1 MEKTKNDMNATL
13 DRQYK
18 EMTET
23 SVEKLILRLSIPTII
38 SMLVTNIYNM
48 ADTFFVGKLGTSA
61 SAAIGIV
68 YSLMTVNQAIGFMC
82 GHGSGSNIS
91 RKLGN
96 KQGEEAIKFAST
108 GFFMSLFLGMIIMII
123 GIIFMEPLLRIM
135 GSTDTIM
142 PYAKDYA
149 ICILLSAPFMT
160 GSCVLNNVLRYE
172 GKASLAMI
180 GLTLGGVLNIIGD
193 PIFIFTFNMGAFGAG
208 VSTAVS
214 QVISFFVLLAMF
226 GENRTISRLRFSA
239 VSWDIKDIVNIILTG
254 IPSLIRQGM
263 MSVSTMVLNYMS
275 MPYGDAAIAAMSIV
289 NRVSNFIFAI
299 ALGISQG
306 FQPVS
311 AFNYGAKKFKRVK
324 RAFVFCCG
332 LSIIIIGILSIF
344 SLLFSGHII
353 GQFRDDT
360 EVINVGTFALRAQC
374 VVLFITPVTFAASM
388 MFQGAG
394 ENLASS
400 IASFLRSGITFVPM
414 VLILPKFL
422 GIYGIQLAQPVADV
436 ISFIIVVPLIINFFR
451 KINA

>member
-1 MEKTKNDMNATL
+1 MDNMSVL

-23 SVEKLILRLSIPTII
+23 SVEKLILRLSVPTII

-61 SAAIGIV
+61 SAAIGIGC
-68 YSLMTVNQAIGFMC
+68 SRMTINQALGFMC
-82 GHGSGSNIS
+82 GHGCGSNIS

-96 KQGEEAIKFAST
+96 KQGDAAIKFAST
-108 GFFMSLFLGMIIMII
+108 GFFMSLFLGVLIMII

-142 PYAKDYA
+142 PYAKSYG

-172 GKASLAMI
+172 GKASLAMV

-193 PIFIFTFNMGAFGAG
+193 PIFIFVLNMGTLGAG
-208 VSTAVS
+208 ISTAVS
-214 QVISFFVLLAMF
+214 QVISFFVLLSMF
-226 GENRTISRLRFSA
+226 GGDRTVSRLRFSA
-239 VSWDIKDIVNIILTG
+239 ISWDIKDILNILYTG
-254 IPSLIRQGM
+254 LPSLIRQGM

-289 NRVSNFIFAI
+289 SRVCNFIFAI

-311 AFNYGAKKFKRVK
+311 AFNFGAKKFKRVK
-324 RAFVFCCG
+324 RAFIFCCG
-332 LSIIIIGILSIF
+332 LSMIILGILSVL
-344 SLLFSGHII
+344 SLIFSGHII
-353 GQFRDDT
+353 GLFRDDAD
-360 EVINVGTFALRAQC
+360 VIGVGTFALRAQC
-374 VVLFITPVTFAASM
+374 IVLFISPITLAASM

-400 IASFLRSGITFVPM
+400 IASFLRSGITFIPM
-414 VLILPKFL
+414 VAILPRFF

-436 ISFIIVVPLIINFFR
+436 ISFVVVMPLIVRFFK

>member
-1 MEKTKNDMNATL
+1 MDNMSVL

-23 SVEKLILRLSIPTII
+23 SVEKLILRLSVPTII

-68 YSLMTVNQAIGFMC
+68 FSLMTINQALGFMC
-82 GHGSGSNIS
+82 GHGCGSNIS

-96 KQGEEAIKFAST
+96 KQGDAAIKFAST
-108 GFFMSLFLGMIIMII
+108 GFFMSLFLGVLIMII

-142 PYAKDYA
+142 PYAKSYG

-172 GKASLAMI
+172 GKASLAMV

-193 PIFIFTFNMGAFGAG
+193 PIFIFVLNMGTLGAG
-208 VSTAVS
+208 ISTAVS
-214 QVISFFVLLAMF
+214 QVISFFVLLSMF
-226 GENRTISRLRFSA
+226 GGDRTVSRLRFSA
-239 VSWDIKDIVNIILTG
+239 ISWDIKDILNILYTG
-254 IPSLIRQGM
+254 LPSLIRQGM

-289 NRVSNFIFAI
+289 SRVCNFIFAI

-324 RAFVFCCG
+324 RAFIFCCG
-332 LSIIIIGILSIF
+332 LSMIILGILSVL
-344 SLLFSGHII
+344 SLIFSGHII
-353 GQFRDDT
+353 GLFRDDAD
-360 EVINVGTFALRAQC
+360 VIGVGTFALRAQC
-374 VVLFITPVTFAASM
+374 IVLFVSPITLAASM

-400 IASFLRSGITFVPM
+400 IASFLRSGITFIPM
-414 VLILPKFL
+414 VAILPRFF

-436 ISFIIVVPLIINFFR
+436 ISFVVVMPLIVRFFK

>member
-1 MEKTKNDMNATL
+1 MDNISVL

-23 SVEKLILRLSIPTII
+23 SVEKLILRLSVPTII

-68 YSLMTVNQAIGFMC
+68 FSLMTINQALGFMC
-82 GHGSGSNIS
+82 GHGCGSNIS

-96 KQGEEAIKFAST
+96 KQGDEAIKFAST
-108 GFFMSLFLGMIIMII
+108 GFFMSLFLGVLIMII

-142 PYAKDYA
+142 PYAKSYG

-172 GKASLAMI
+172 GKASLAMV

-193 PIFIFTFNMGAFGAG
+193 PIFIFVLNMGTLGAG
-208 VSTAVS
+208 ISTAVS

-226 GENRTISRLRFSA
+226 GGDRTVSRLRFSA
-239 VSWDIKDIVNIILTG
+239 ISWDIKDILNILYTG
-254 IPSLIRQGM
+254 LPSLIRQGM

-289 NRVSNFIFAI
+289 SRVCNFIFAI

-311 AFNYGAKKFKRVK
+311 AFNFGAKKFKRVK
-324 RAFVFCCG
+324 RAFIFCCG
-332 LSIIIIGILSIF
+332 LSMIILGILSVL
-344 SLLFSGHII
+344 SLIFSGHII
-353 GQFRDDT
+353 GLFRDDAD
-360 EVINVGTFALRAQC
+360 VIGVGTFALRAQC
-374 VVLFITPVTFAASM
+374 IVLFISPITLAASM

-400 IASFLRSGITFVPM
+400 IASFLRSGITFIPM
-414 VLILPKFL
+414 VAILPRFF
-422 GIYGIQLAQPVADV
+422 GIYGIQLAQPLADV
-436 ISFIIVVPLIINFFR
+436 ISFVVVMPLIVRFFK

>member
-1 MEKTKNDMNATL
+1 MDNMSVL

-23 SVEKLILRLSIPTII
+23 SVEKLILRLSVPTII

-68 YSLMTVNQAIGFMC
+68 FSLMTINQALGFMC
-82 GHGSGSNIS
+82 GHGCGSNIS

-96 KQGEEAIKFAST
+96 KQGDEAIKFAST
-108 GFFMSLFLGMIIMII
+108 GFFMSLFLGVLIMII

-142 PYAKDYA
+142 PYAKSYG

-172 GKASLAMI
+172 GKAALAMV

-193 PIFIFTFNMGAFGAG
+193 PIFIFVLNMGTLGAG
-208 VSTAVS
+208 ISTAVS

-226 GENRTISRLRFSA
+226 GGDRTVSRLRFSA
-239 VSWDIKDIVNIILTG
+239 ISWDIKDILNILYTG
-254 IPSLIRQGM
+254 LPSLIRQGM

-289 NRVSNFIFAI
+289 SRVCNFIFAI

-311 AFNYGAKKFKRVK
+311 AFNFGAKKFKRVK
-324 RAFVFCCG
+324 RAFIFCCG
-332 LSIIIIGILSIF
+332 LSMIILGILSVL
-344 SLLFSGHII
+344 SLIFSGHII
-353 GQFRDDT
+353 GLFRDDAD
-360 EVINVGTFALRAQC
+360 VIGVGTFALRAQC
-374 VVLFITPVTFAASM
+374 IVLFVSPITLAASM

-400 IASFLRSGITFVPM
+400 IASFLRSGITFIPM
-414 VLILPKFL
+414 VAILPRFF
-422 GIYGIQLAQPVADV
+422 GIYGIQLAQPLADV
-436 ISFIIVVPLIINFFR
+436 ISFVVVMPLIVRFFK

>member
-1 MEKTKNDMNATL
+1 MDNMSVL

-23 SVEKLILRLSIPTII
+23 SVEKLILRLSVPTII

-68 YSLMTVNQAIGFMC
+68 FSLMTINQALGFMC
-82 GHGSGSNIS
+82 GHGCGSNIS

-96 KQGEEAIKFAST
+96 KQGDEAIKFAST
-108 GFFMSLFLGMIIMII
+108 GFFMSLFLGVLIMII

-142 PYAKDYA
+142 PYAKSYG

-172 GKASLAMI
+172 GKAALAMV

-193 PIFIFTFNMGAFGAG
+193 PIFIFVLNMGTLGAG
-208 VSTAVS
+208 ISTAVS
-214 QVISFFVLLAMF
+214 QVISFFVLLSMF
-226 GENRTISRLRFSA
+226 GGDRTVSRLRFSA
-239 VSWDIKDIVNIILTG
+239 ISWDIKDILNILYTG
-254 IPSLIRQGM
+254 LPSLIRQGM

-289 NRVSNFIFAI
+289 SRVCNFIFAI

-311 AFNYGAKKFKRVK
+311 AFNFGAKKFKRVK
-324 RAFVFCCG
+324 RAFIFCCG
-332 LSIIIIGILSIF
+332 LSMIILGILSVL
-344 SLLFSGHII
+344 SLIFSGHII
-353 GQFRDDT
+353 GLFRDDAD
-360 EVINVGTFALRAQC
+360 VIGVGTFALRAQC
-374 VVLFITPVTFAASM
+374 IVLFISPITLAASM

-394 ENLASS
+394 ENFASS
-400 IASFLRSGITFVPM
+400 IASFLRSGITFIPM
-414 VLILPKFL
+414 VAILPRFF

-436 ISFIIVVPLIINFFR
+436 ISFVVVMPLIVRFFK

>member
-1 MEKTKNDMNATL
+1 MDNMSVL

-23 SVEKLILRLSIPTII
+23 SVEKLILRLSVPTII

-68 YSLMTVNQAIGFMC
+68 FSLMTINQALGFMC
-82 GHGSGSNIS
+82 GHGCGSNIS

-96 KQGEEAIKFAST
+96 KQGDAAIKFAST
-108 GFFMSLFLGMIIMII
+108 GFFMSLFLGVLIMII

-142 PYAKDYA
+142 PYAKSYG

-172 GKASLAMI
+172 GKASLAMV

-193 PIFIFTFNMGAFGAG
+193 PIFIFVLNMGTLGAG
-208 VSTAVS
+208 ISTAVS
-214 QVISFFVLLAMF
+214 QVISFFVLLSMF
-226 GENRTISRLRFSA
+226 GGDRTVSRLRFSA
-239 VSWDIKDIVNIILTG
+239 ISWDIKDILNILYTG
-254 IPSLIRQGM
+254 LPSLIRQGM

-289 NRVSNFIFAI
+289 SRVCNFIFAI

-311 AFNYGAKKFKRVK
+311 AFNFGAKKFKRVK
-324 RAFVFCCG
+324 RAFTFCCG
-332 LSIIIIGILSIF
+332 LSMIILGVLSVL
-344 SLLFSGHII
+344 SLIFSGHII
-353 GQFRDDT
+353 GLFRDDAD
-360 EVINVGTFALRAQC
+360 VIGVGTFALRAQC
-374 VVLFITPVTFAASM
+374 IVLFVSPITLAASM

-400 IASFLRSGITFVPM
+400 IASFLRSGITFIPM
-414 VLILPKFL
+414 VAILPRFF
-422 GIYGIQLAQPVADV
+422 GIYGIQLAQPLADV
-436 ISFIIVVPLIINFFR
+436 VSFVVVMPLIVRFFK

>member
-1 MEKTKNDMNATL
+1 MDNMSVL

-18 EMTET
+18 EMTDT
-23 SVEKLILRLSIPTII
+23 SVEKLILRLSVPTII

-68 YSLMTVNQAIGFMC
+68 FSLMTINQALGFMC
-82 GHGSGSNIS
+82 GHGCGSNIS

-96 KQGEEAIKFAST
+96 KQGDAAIKFAST
-108 GFFMSLFLGMIIMII
+108 GFFMSLFLGVLIMII

-142 PYAKDYA
+142 PYAKSYG

-172 GKASLAMI
+172 GKASLAMV

-193 PIFIFTFNMGAFGAG
+193 PIFIFVLNMGTLGAG
-208 VSTAVS
+208 ISTAVS
-214 QVISFFVLLAMF
+214 QVISFFVLLLMF
-226 GENRTISRLRFSA
+226 GGDRTVSRLRFSA
-239 VSWDIKDIVNIILTG
+239 ISWDIKDILNILYTG
-254 IPSLIRQGM
+254 LPSLIRQGM

-289 NRVSNFIFAI
+289 SRVCNFIFAI

-311 AFNYGAKKFKRVK
+311 AFNFGAKKFKRVK
-324 RAFVFCCG
+324 RAFIFCCG
-332 LSIIIIGILSIF
+332 LSMIILGILSVL
-344 SLLFSGHII
+344 SLIFSGHII
-353 GQFRDDT
+353 GLFRDDAD
-360 EVINVGTFALRAQC
+360 VIGVGTFALRAQC
-374 VVLFITPVTFAASM
+374 IVLFVSPITLAASM

-400 IASFLRSGITFVPM
+400 IASFLRSGITFIPM
-414 VLILPKFL
+414 VAILPRFF

-436 ISFIIVVPLIINFFR
+436 ISFVVVMPLIVRFFK

>member
-1 MEKTKNDMNATL
+1 MDNMSVL

-23 SVEKLILRLSIPTII
+23 SVEKLILRLSVPTII

-68 YSLMTVNQAIGFMC
+68 FSLMTINQALGFMC
-82 GHGSGSNIS
+82 GHGCGSNIS

-96 KQGEEAIKFAST
+96 KQGDAAIKFAST
-108 GFFMSLFLGMIIMII
+108 GFFMSLFLGVLIMII

-142 PYAKDYA
+142 PYAKSYG

-172 GKASLAMI
+172 GKASLAMV

-193 PIFIFTFNMGAFGAG
+193 PIFIFVFNMGTLGAG
-208 VSTAVS
+208 ISTAVS
-214 QVISFFVLLAMF
+214 QVISFFVLLSMF
-226 GENRTISRLRFSA
+226 GGDRTVSRLRFSA
-239 VSWDIKDIVNIILTG
+239 ISWDIKDILNILYTG
-254 IPSLIRQGM
+254 LPSLIRQGM

-289 NRVSNFIFAI
+289 SRVCNFIFAI

-311 AFNYGAKKFKRVK
+311 AFNFGAKKFKRVK
-324 RAFVFCCG
+324 RAFIFCCG
-332 LSIIIIGILSIF
+332 LSMIILGILSVL
-344 SLLFSGHII
+344 SLIFSGHII
-353 GQFRDDT
+353 GLFRDDAD
-360 EVINVGTFALRAQC
+360 VIGVGTFALRAQC
-374 VVLFITPVTFAASM
+374 IVLFVSPITLAASM

-394 ENLASS
+394 ENLPSS
-400 IASFLRSGITFVPM
+400 IASFLRSGITFIPM
-414 VLILPKFL
+414 VAILPRFF

-436 ISFIIVVPLIINFFR
+436 ISFVVVMPLIVRFFK

>member
-1 MEKTKNDMNATL
+1 MDNMSVL

-23 SVEKLILRLSIPTII
+23 SVEKLILRLSVPTII

-68 YSLMTVNQAIGFMC
+68 FSLMTINQALGFMC
-82 GHGSGSNIS
+82 GHGCGSNIS

-96 KQGEEAIKFAST
+96 KQGDAAIKFAST
-108 GFFMSLFLGMIIMII
+108 GFFMSLFLGVLIMII

-142 PYAKDYA
+142 PYAKSYG

-172 GKASLAMI
+172 GKASLAMV

-193 PIFIFTFNMGAFGAG
+193 PIFIFVFNMGTLGAG
-208 VSTAVS
+208 ISTAVS
-214 QVISFFVLLAMF
+214 QVISFFVLLSMF
-226 GENRTISRLRFSA
+226 GGDRTVSRLRFSA
-239 VSWDIKDIVNIILTG
+239 ISWDIKDILNILYTG
-254 IPSLIRQGM
+254 LPSLIRQGM

-289 NRVSNFIFAI
+289 SRVCNFIFAI

-311 AFNYGAKKFKRVK
+311 AFNFGAKKFKRVK
-324 RAFVFCCG
+324 RAFIFCCG
-332 LSIIIIGILSIF
+332 LSMIILGDLSVL
-344 SLLFSGHII
+344 SLIFSGHII
-353 GQFRDDT
+353 GLFRDDAD
-360 EVINVGTFALRAQC
+360 VIGVGTFALRAQC
-374 VVLFITPVTFAASM
+374 IVLFVSPITLAASM

-400 IASFLRSGITFVPM
+400 IASFLRSGITFIPM
-414 VLILPKFL
+414 VAILPRFF

-436 ISFIIVVPLIINFFR
+436 ISFVVVMPLIVRFFK

>member
-1 MEKTKNDMNATL
+1 MDNMSVL

-23 SVEKLILRLSIPTII
+23 SVEKLILRLSVPTII

-68 YSLMTVNQAIGFMC
+68 FSLMTINQALGFMC
-82 GHGSGSNIS
+82 GHGCGSNIS

-96 KQGEEAIKFAST
+96 KQGDAAIKFAST
-108 GFFMSLFLGMIIMII
+108 GFFMSLFLGVLIMII

-142 PYAKDYA
+142 PYAKSYG

-172 GKASLAMI
+172 GKASLAMV

-193 PIFIFTFNMGAFGAG
+193 PIFIFVLNMGTLGAG
-208 VSTAVS
+208 ISTAVS
-214 QVISFFVLLAMF
+214 QVISFFVLLSMF
-226 GENRTISRLRFSA
+226 GGDRTVSRLRFSA
-239 VSWDIKDIVNIILTG
+239 ISWDIKDILNILYTG
-254 IPSLIRQGM
+254 LPSLIRQGM

-289 NRVSNFIFAI
+289 SRVCNFIFAI

-311 AFNYGAKKFKRVK
+311 AFNFGAKKFKRVK
-324 RAFVFCCG
+324 RAFIFCCG
-332 LSIIIIGILSIF
+332 LSMIILGILSVL
-344 SLLFSGHII
+344 SLIFSGHII
-353 GQFRDDT
+353 GLLRDDAD
-360 EVINVGTFALRAQC
+360 VIGVGTFALRAQC
-374 VVLFITPVTFAASM
+374 IVLFVSPITLAASM

-400 IASFLRSGITFVPM
+400 IASFLRSGITFIPM
-414 VLILPKFL
+414 VAILPRFF

-436 ISFIIVVPLIINFFR
+436 ISFVVVMPLIVRFFK

>member
-1 MEKTKNDMNATL
+1 MDNMSVL

-23 SVEKLILRLSIPTII
+23 SVEKLILRLSVPTII

-68 YSLMTVNQAIGFMC
+68 FSLMTINQALGFMC
-82 GHGSGSNIS
+82 GHGCGSNIS

-96 KQGEEAIKFAST
+96 KQGDAAIKFAST
-108 GFFMSLFLGMIIMII
+108 GFFMSLFLGVLIMII

-142 PYAKDYA
+142 PYSKSYG

-160 GSCVLNNVLRYE
+160 ASCVLNNVLRYE
-172 GKASLAMI
+172 GKAVLAMV

-193 PIFIFTFNMGAFGAG
+193 PIFIFGLNMGTLGAG
-208 VSTAVS
+208 ISTAVS
-214 QVISFFVLLAMF
+214 QVISFFVLLFMF
-226 GENRTISRLRFSA
+226 GGDRTVSRLRFSA
-239 VSWDIKDIVNIILTG
+239 VSWDIKDILNILYTG
-254 IPSLIRQGM
+254 LPSLIRQGM

-289 NRVSNFIFAI
+289 SRVCNFIFAI

-332 LSIIIIGILSIF
+332 LSMIILGVLSVI
-344 SLLFSGHII
+344 SLIFSGHII
-353 GQFRDDT
+353 GLFRDDI
-360 EVINVGTFALRAQC
+360 EVIKIGTLALRAEC
-374 VVLFITPVTFAASM
+374 IVLFISPITLAASM

-394 ENLASS
+394 ENLTSS
-400 IASFLRSGITFVPM
+400 IASFLRCGIIFVPII
-414 VLILPKFL
+414 LILPRFF
-422 GIYGIQLAQPVADV
+422 GIYGIQLAQPVSDI
-436 ISFIIVVPLIINFFR
+436 ISFIIVLPLILGFFK

>member
-1 MEKTKNDMNATL
+1 MDNMSVL

-23 SVEKLILRLSIPTII
+23 SVEKLILRLSVPTII

-68 YSLMTVNQAIGFMC
+68 FSLMTINQALGFMC
-82 GHGSGSNIS
+82 GHGCGSNIS

-96 KQGEEAIKFAST
+96 KQGDAAIKFAST
-108 GFFMSLFLGMIIMII
+108 GFFMSLFLGVLIMII

-142 PYAKDYA
+142 PYAKSYG

-172 GKASLAMI
+172 GKASLAMV

-193 PIFIFTFNMGAFGAG
+193 PIFIFVFNMGTLGAG
-208 VSTAVS
+208 ISTAVS

-226 GENRTISRLRFSA
+226 GGDRTVSRLRFSA
-239 VSWDIKDIVNIILTG
+239 ISWDIKDILNILYTG
-254 IPSLIRQGM
+254 LPSLIRQGM

-289 NRVSNFIFAI
+289 SRVCNFIFAI

-311 AFNYGAKKFKRVK
+311 AFNFGAKKFKRVK
-324 RAFVFCCG
+324 RAFIFCCG
-332 LSIIIIGILSIF
+332 LSMIILGILSVL
-344 SLLFSGHII
+344 SLIFSGHII
-353 GQFRDDT
+353 GLFRDDAD
-360 EVINVGTFALRAQC
+360 VIGVGTFALRAQC
-374 VVLFITPVTFAASM
+374 IVLFVSPITLAASM

-400 IASFLRSGITFVPM
+400 IASFLRSGITFIPM
-414 VLILPKFL
+414 VAILPRFF

-436 ISFIIVVPLIINFFR
+436 ISFVVVMPLIVRFFK

>member
-1 MEKTKNDMNATL
+1 MDNMSVL

-23 SVEKLILRLSIPTII
+23 SVEKLILRLSVPTII

-68 YSLMTVNQAIGFMC
+68 FSLMTINQALGFMC
-82 GHGSGSNIS
+82 GHGCGSNIS

-96 KQGEEAIKFAST
+96 KQGDAAIKFAST
-108 GFFMSLFLGMIIMII
+108 GFFMSLFLGVLIMII

-142 PYAKDYA
+142 PYAKSYG

-172 GKASLAMI
+172 GKAALAMV

-193 PIFIFTFNMGAFGAG
+193 PIFIFVLNMGTLGAG
-208 VSTAVS
+208 ISTAVS
-214 QVISFFVLLAMF
+214 QVISFFVLLSMF
-226 GENRTISRLRFSA
+226 GGDRTVSRLRFSA
-239 VSWDIKDIVNIILTG
+239 ISWDIKDILNILYTG
-254 IPSLIRQGM
+254 LPSLIRQGM

-289 NRVSNFIFAI
+289 SRVCNFIFAI

-311 AFNYGAKKFKRVK
+311 AFNFGAKKFKRVK
-324 RAFVFCCG
+324 RAFIFCCG
-332 LSIIIIGILSIF
+332 LSMIILGVLSVL
-344 SLLFSGHII
+344 SLIFSGHII
-353 GQFRDDT
+353 GLFRNDAD
-360 EVINVGTFALRAQC
+360 VIRIGTFALRAQC
-374 VVLFITPVTFAASM
+374 IVLFVSPITLAASM

-400 IASFLRSGITFVPM
+400 IASFLRSGITFIPM
-414 VLILPKFL
+414 VAILPRFF

-436 ISFIIVVPLIINFFR
+436 ISFVVVMPLIVRFFK

>member
-1 MEKTKNDMNATL
+1 MDNMSVL

-23 SVEKLILRLSIPTII
+23 SVEKLILRLSVPTII

-68 YSLMTVNQAIGFMC
+68 FSLMTINQALGFMC
-82 GHGSGSNIS
+82 GHGCGSNIS

-96 KQGEEAIKFAST
+96 KQGDAAIKFAST
-108 GFFMSLFLGMIIMII
+108 GFFMSLFLGVLIMII

-142 PYAKDYA
+142 PYAKSYG

-172 GKASLAMI
+172 GKASLAMV

-193 PIFIFTFNMGAFGAG
+193 PIFIFVLNIGTLGAG
-208 VSTAVS
+208 ISTAVS
-214 QVISFFVLLAMF
+214 QVISFFVLLSMF
-226 GENRTISRLRFSA
+226 GGDRTVSRLRFSA
-239 VSWDIKDIVNIILTG
+239 ISWDIKDILNILYTG
-254 IPSLIRQGM
+254 LPSLIRQGM

-289 NRVSNFIFAI
+289 SRVCNFIFAI

-311 AFNYGAKKFKRVK
+311 AFNFGAKKFKRVK
-324 RAFVFCCG
+324 RAFIFCCG
-332 LSIIIIGILSIF
+332 LSMIILGILSVL
-344 SLLFSGHII
+344 SLIFSGHII
-353 GQFRDDT
+353 GLFRDDAD
-360 EVINVGTFALRAQC
+360 VIGVGTFALRAQC
-374 VVLFITPVTFAASM
+374 IVLFVSPITLAASM

-400 IASFLRSGITFVPM
+400 IASFLRSGITFIPM
-414 VLILPKFL
+414 VAILPRFF

-436 ISFIIVVPLIINFFR
+436 ISFVVVMPLIVRFFK

>member
-1 MEKTKNDMNATL
+1 MDNMSVL

-23 SVEKLILRLSIPTII
+23 SVEKLILRLSVPTII

-68 YSLMTVNQAIGFMC
+68 FSLMTINQALGLMC
-82 GHGSGSNIS
+82 GHGCGSNIS

-96 KQGEEAIKFAST
+96 KQGDEAIKFAST
-108 GFFMSLFLGMIIMII
+108 GFFMSLFLGVLIMII

-142 PYAKDYA
+142 PYAKSYG

-172 GKASLAMI
+172 GKAALAMV

-193 PIFIFTFNMGAFGAG
+193 PIFIFVLNMGTLGAG
-208 VSTAVS
+208 ISTAVS
-214 QVISFFVLLAMF
+214 QVISFFVLLDMF
-226 GENRTISRLRFSA
+226 RGDRTVSRLRFSA
-239 VSWDIKDIVNIILTG
+239 ISWDIKDILNILYTG
-254 IPSLIRQGM
+254 LPSLIRQGM

-289 NRVSNFIFAI
+289 SRVCNFIFAI

-311 AFNYGAKKFKRVK
+311 AFNFGAKKFKRVK

-332 LSIIIIGILSIF
+332 LSMIILGVLSVL
-344 SLLFSGHII
+344 SLIFSGHII
-353 GQFRDDT
+353 GLFRDDAD
-360 EVINVGTFALRAQC
+360 VISVGTFALRAQC
-374 VVLFITPVTFAASM
+374 IVLFISPITLAASM

-400 IASFLRSGITFVPM
+400 IASFLRSGITFIPM
-414 VLILPKFL
+414 VAILPRFF

-436 ISFIIVVPLIINFFR
+436 ISFVVVMPLIVRFFK

>member
-1 MEKTKNDMNATL
+1 MDNMSVL

-23 SVEKLILRLSIPTII
+23 SVEKLILRLSVPTII

-68 YSLMTVNQAIGFMC
+68 FSLMTINQALGFMC
-82 GHGSGSNIS
+82 GHGCGSNIS

-96 KQGEEAIKFAST
+96 KQGDAAIKFAST
-108 GFFMSLFLGMIIMII
+108 GFFMSLFLGVLIMII

-142 PYAKDYA
+142 PYAKSYG

-172 GKASLAMI
+172 GKASLAMV

-193 PIFIFTFNMGAFGAG
+193 PIFIFVLNMGTLGAG
-208 VSTAVS
+208 ISTAVS
-214 QVISFFVLLAMF
+214 QVISFFVLLSMF
-226 GENRTISRLRFSA
+226 GGDRTVSRLRFSA
-239 VSWDIKDIVNIILTG
+239 ISWDIKDILNILYTG
-254 IPSLIRQGM
+254 LPSLIRQGM
-263 MSVSTMVLNYMS
+263 MSVSSMVLNYMS

-289 NRVSNFIFAI
+289 SRVCNFIFAI

-311 AFNYGAKKFKRVK
+311 AFNFGAKKFKRVK
-324 RAFVFCCG
+324 RAFIFCCG
-332 LSIIIIGILSIF
+332 LSMIILGILSVL
-344 SLLFSGHII
+344 SLIFSGHII
-353 GQFRDDT
+353 GLFRDDAD
-360 EVINVGTFALRAQC
+360 VIGVGTFALRAQC
-374 VVLFITPVTFAASM
+374 IVLFISPITLAASM

-400 IASFLRSGITFVPM
+400 IASFLRSGITFIPM
-414 VLILPKFL
+414 VAILPRFF

-436 ISFIIVVPLIINFFR
+436 ISFVVVMPLIVRFFK

>member
-1 MEKTKNDMNATL
+1 MDNMSVL

-23 SVEKLILRLSIPTII
+23 SVEKLILRLSVPTII

-68 YSLMTVNQAIGFMC
+68 FSLMTINQALGFMC
-82 GHGSGSNIS
+82 GHGCGSNIS

-96 KQGEEAIKFAST
+96 KQGDAAIKFAST
-108 GFFMSLFLGMIIMII
+108 GFFMSLFLGVLIMII

-142 PYAKDYA
+142 PYAKSYG

-172 GKASLAMI
+172 GKASLAMV

-193 PIFIFTFNMGAFGAG
+193 PIFIFVFNMGTLGAG
-208 VSTAVS
+208 ISTAVS
-214 QVISFFVLLAMF
+214 QVISFFVLLSMF
-226 GENRTISRLRFSA
+226 GGDRTVSRLRFSA
-239 VSWDIKDIVNIILTG
+239 ISWDIKDILNILYTG
-254 IPSLIRQGM
+254 LPSLIRQGM

-289 NRVSNFIFAI
+289 SRVCNFIFAI

-311 AFNYGAKKFKRVK
+311 AFNFGAKKFKRVK
-324 RAFVFCCG
+324 RAFIFCCG
-332 LSIIIIGILSIF
+332 LSMIILGILSVL
-344 SLLFSGHII
+344 SLIFSGHII
-353 GQFRDDT
+353 GLFRDDAD
-360 EVINVGTFALRAQC
+360 VIGVGTFALRAQC
-374 VVLFITPVTFAASM
+374 IVLFVSPITLAASM

-400 IASFLRSGITFVPM
+400 IASFLRSGITFIPM
-414 VLILPKFL
+414 VAILPRFF

-436 ISFIIVVPLIINFFR
+436 ISFVVVMPLIVRFFK

>member
-1 MEKTKNDMNATL
+1 MDNMSVL

-23 SVEKLILRLSIPTII
+23 SVEKLILRLSVPTII

-68 YSLMTVNQAIGFMC
+68 FSLMTINQALGFMC
-82 GHGSGSNIS
+82 GHGCGSNIS

-96 KQGEEAIKFAST
+96 KQGDAAIKFAST
-108 GFFMSLFLGMIIMII
+108 GFFMSLFLGVLIMII

-142 PYAKDYA
+142 PYAKSYG

-172 GKASLAMI
+172 GKAALAMV

-193 PIFIFTFNMGAFGAG
+193 PIFIFVLNMGTLGAG
-208 VSTAVS
+208 ISTAVS
-214 QVISFFVLLAMF
+214 QVISFFVLLSMF
-226 GENRTISRLRFSA
+226 GGDRTVSRLRFSA
-239 VSWDIKDIVNIILTG
+239 ISWDIKDILNILYTG
-254 IPSLIRQGM
+254 LPSLIRQGM

-289 NRVSNFIFAI
+289 SRVCNFIFAI

-311 AFNYGAKKFKRVK
+311 AFNFGAKKFKRVK
-324 RAFVFCCG
+324 RAFTFCCG
-332 LSIIIIGILSIF
+332 LSMIILGVLSVL
-344 SLLFSGHII
+344 SLIFSGHII
-353 GQFRDDT
+353 GLFRDDAD
-360 EVINVGTFALRAQC
+360 VIGVGTFALRAQC
-374 VVLFITPVTFAASM
+374 IVLFVSPITLAASM

-400 IASFLRSGITFVPM
+400 IASFLRSGITFIPM
-414 VLILPKFL
+414 VAILPRFF

-436 ISFIIVVPLIINFFR
+436 ISFVVVMPLIVRFFK

>member
-1 MEKTKNDMNATL
+1 MDNMSVL

-23 SVEKLILRLSIPTII
+23 SVEKLILRLSVPTII

-68 YSLMTVNQAIGFMC
+68 FSLMTINQALGFMC
-82 GHGSGSNIS
+82 GHGCGSNIS

-96 KQGEEAIKFAST
+96 KQGDAAIKFAST
-108 GFFMSLFLGMIIMII
+108 GFFMSLFLGVLIMII

-142 PYAKDYA
+142 PYAKSYG

-172 GKASLAMI
+172 GKAALAMV

-193 PIFIFTFNMGAFGAG
+193 PIFIFVLNMGTLGAG
-208 VSTAVS
+208 ISTAVS
-214 QVISFFVLLAMF
+214 QVISFFVLLSMF
-226 GENRTISRLRFSA
+226 GGDRTVSRLRFSA
-239 VSWDIKDIVNIILTG
+239 ISWDIKDILNILYTG
-254 IPSLIRQGM
+254 LPSLIRQGM

-289 NRVSNFIFAI
+289 SRVCNFIFAI

-324 RAFVFCCG
+324 RAFIFCCG
-332 LSIIIIGILSIF
+332 LSMIILGILSVL
-344 SLLFSGHII
+344 SLIFSGHII
-353 GQFRDDT
+353 GLFRDDAD
-360 EVINVGTFALRAQC
+360 VIGVGTFALRAQC
-374 VVLFITPVTFAASM
+374 IVLFVSPITLAASM

-400 IASFLRSGITFVPM
+400 IASFLRSGITFIPM
-414 VLILPKFL
+414 VAILPRFF

-436 ISFIIVVPLIINFFR
+436 ISFVVVMPLIVRFFK

>member
-1 MEKTKNDMNATL
+1 MDNMSVL

-23 SVEKLILRLSIPTII
+23 SVEKLILRLSVPTII

-68 YSLMTVNQAIGFMC
+68 FSLMTINQALGFMC
-82 GHGSGSNIS
+82 GHGCGSNIS

-96 KQGEEAIKFAST
+96 KQGNEAIKFAST
-108 GFFMSLFLGMIIMII
+108 GFFMSLFLGVLIMII

-142 PYAKDYA
+142 PYAKSYG

-172 GKASLAMI
+172 GKAALALV

-193 PIFIFTFNMGAFGAG
+193 PIFIFVLNMGTLGAG
-208 VSTAVS
+208 ISTAVS

-226 GENRTISRLRFSA
+226 GGDRTVSRLRFSA
-239 VSWDIKDIVNIILTG
+239 VSWDIKDILNILYTG
-254 IPSLIRQGM
+254 LPSLIRQGM

-289 NRVSNFIFAI
+289 SRVCNFIFAI

-332 LSIIIIGILSIF
+332 LSIIILGVLSVL
-344 SLLFSGHII
+344 SLIFSGHII
-353 GQFRDDT
+353 GLFRDDAD
-360 EVINVGTFALRAQC
+360 VISVGTFALRAQC
-374 VVLFITPVTFAASM
+374 IVLFISPITLAASM

-400 IASFLRSGITFVPM
+400 IASFLRSGITFIPM
-414 VLILPKFL
+414 VAVLPRFF

-436 ISFIIVVPLIINFFR
+436 ISFVIVMPLIVRFFK

>member
-1 MEKTKNDMNATL
+1 MDNMSVL

-23 SVEKLILRLSIPTII
+23 SVEKLILRLSVPTII

-68 YSLMTVNQAIGFMC
+68 FSLMTINQALGFMC
-82 GHGSGSNIS
+82 GHGCGSNIS

-96 KQGEEAIKFAST
+96 KQGDEAIKFAST
-108 GFFMSLFLGMIIMII
+108 GFFMSLFLGVLIMII

-142 PYAKDYA
+142 PYAKSYG

-172 GKASLAMI
+172 GKAALAMV

-193 PIFIFTFNMGAFGAG
+193 PIFIFVLNMGTLGAG
-208 VSTAVS
+208 ISTAVS
-214 QVISFFVLLAMF
+214 QVISFFVLLSMF
-226 GENRTISRLRFSA
+226 GGDRTVSRLRFSA
-239 VSWDIKDIVNIILTG
+239 ISWDIKDILNILYTG
-254 IPSLIRQGM
+254 LPSLIRQGM

-289 NRVSNFIFAI
+289 SRVCNFIFAI

-324 RAFVFCCG
+324 RAFIFCCG
-332 LSIIIIGILSIF
+332 LSMIILGILSVL
-344 SLLFSGHII
+344 SLIFSGHII
-353 GQFRDDT
+353 GLFRDDAD
-360 EVINVGTFALRAQC
+360 VISVGTFALRAQC
-374 VVLFITPVTFAASM
+374 IVLFISPITLSASM

-400 IASFLRSGITFVPM
+400 IASFLRSGITFIPM
-414 VLILPKFL
+414 VAILPRFFE
-422 GIYGIQLAQPVADV
+422 IYGIQLAQPVADV
-436 ISFIIVVPLIINFFR
+436 ISFVVVMPLILRFFK

>member
-1 MEKTKNDMNATL
+1 MDNMSVL

-23 SVEKLILRLSIPTII
+23 SVEKLILRLSVPTII

-68 YSLMTVNQAIGFMC
+68 FSLMTINQALGFMC
-82 GHGSGSNIS
+82 GHGCGSNIS

-96 KQGEEAIKFAST
+96 KQGDAAIKFAST
-108 GFFMSLFLGMIIMII
+108 GFFMSLFLGVLIMII

-142 PYAKDYA
+142 PYAKSYG

-172 GKASLAMI
+172 GKASLAMV

-193 PIFIFTFNMGAFGAG
+193 PIFIFVLNMGTLGAG
-208 VSTAVS
+208 ISTAVS
-214 QVISFFVLLAMF
+214 QVISFFVLLFMF
-226 GENRTISRLRFSA
+226 GGDRTISRLRFSA
-239 VSWDIKDIVNIILTG
+239 ISWDIKDILNILYTG
-254 IPSLIRQGM
+254 LPSLIRQGM

-289 NRVSNFIFAI
+289 SRVCNFIFAI

-311 AFNYGAKKFKRVK
+311 AFNFGAKKFKRVK
-324 RAFVFCCG
+324 RAFIFCCG
-332 LSIIIIGILSIF
+332 LSMIILGILSVL
-344 SLLFSGHII
+344 SLIFSGHII
-353 GQFRDDT
+353 GLFRDDAD
-360 EVINVGTFALRAQC
+360 VIGVGTFALRAQC
-374 VVLFITPVTFAASM
+374 IVLFVSPITLAASM

-400 IASFLRSGITFVPM
+400 IASFLRSGITFIPM
-414 VLILPKFL
+414 VAILPRFF

-436 ISFIIVVPLIINFFR
+436 ISFVVVMPLIVRFFK

>member
-1 MEKTKNDMNATL
+1 MDNMSVL

-23 SVEKLILRLSIPTII
+23 SVEKLILRLSVPTII

-68 YSLMTVNQAIGFMC
+68 FSLMTINQALGFMC
-82 GHGSGSNIS
+82 GHGCGSNIS

-96 KQGEEAIKFAST
+96 KQGDAAIKFAST
-108 GFFMSLFLGMIIMII
+108 GFFMSLFLGVLIMII

-142 PYAKDYA
+142 PYAKSYG

-172 GKASLAMI
+172 GKASLAMV

-193 PIFIFTFNMGAFGAG
+193 PIFIFVFNMGTLGAG
-208 VSTAVS
+208 ISTAVS
-214 QVISFFVLLAMF
+214 QVISFFVLLSMF
-226 GENRTISRLRFSA
+226 GGDRTVSRLRFSA
-239 VSWDIKDIVNIILTG
+239 ISWDIKDILNILYTG
-254 IPSLIRQGM
+254 LPSLIRQGM

-289 NRVSNFIFAI
+289 SRVCNFIFAI

-332 LSIIIIGILSIF
+332 LSMIILGVLSVL
-344 SLLFSGHII
+344 SLIFSGHII
-353 GQFRDDT
+353 GLFRDDAD
-360 EVINVGTFALRAQC
+360 VISVGTFALRAQC
-374 VVLFITPVTFAASM
+374 IVLFISPITLAASM

-400 IASFLRSGITFVPM
+400 IASFLRSGITFIPM
-414 VLILPKFL
+414 VAVLPRFF

-436 ISFIIVVPLIINFFR
+436 ISFVVVMPLILRFFK

>member
-1 MEKTKNDMNATL
+1 MDNMSVL

-23 SVEKLILRLSIPTII
+23 SVEKLILRLSVPTII

-68 YSLMTVNQAIGFMC
+68 FSLMTINQALGFMC
-82 GHGSGSNIS
+82 GHGCGSNIS

-96 KQGEEAIKFAST
+96 KQGDAAIKFAST
-108 GFFMSLFLGMIIMII
+108 GFFMSLFLGVLIMII

-142 PYAKDYA
+142 PYAKSYG

-172 GKASLAMI
+172 GKAALAMV

-193 PIFIFTFNMGAFGAG
+193 PIFIFVLNMGTLGAG
-208 VSTAVS
+208 ISTAVS
-214 QVISFFVLLAMF
+214 QVISFFVLLSMF
-226 GENRTISRLRFSA
+226 GGDRTVSRLRFSA
-239 VSWDIKDIVNIILTG
+239 ISWDIKDILNILYTG
-254 IPSLIRQGM
+254 LPSLIRQGM

-289 NRVSNFIFAI
+289 SRVCNFIFAI

-311 AFNYGAKKFKRVK
+311 AFNFGAKKFKRVK
-324 RAFVFCCG
+324 RAFIFCCG
-332 LSIIIIGILSIF
+332 LSMIILGILSVL
-344 SLLFSGHII
+344 SLIFSGHII
-353 GQFRDDT
+353 GLFRNDAD
-360 EVINVGTFALRAQC
+360 VIRIGTFALRAQC
-374 VVLFITPVTFAASM
+374 IVLFISPITLAASM

-400 IASFLRSGITFVPM
+400 IASFLRSGITFIPM
-414 VLILPKFL
+414 VAILPRFF

-436 ISFIIVVPLIINFFR
+436 ISFVVVMPLIVRFFK
-451 KINA
+451 KIIA

>member
-1 MEKTKNDMNATL
+1 
-13 DRQYK
+13 
-18 EMTET
+18 
-23 SVEKLILRLSIPTII
+23 
-38 SMLVTNIYNM
+38 MLVTNIYNM

-68 YSLMTVNQAIGFMC
+68 FSLMTINQALGFMC
-82 GHGSGSNIS
+82 GHGCGSNIS

-96 KQGEEAIKFAST
+96 KQGDAAIKFAST
-108 GFFMSLFLGMIIMII
+108 GFFMSLFLGVLIMII

-142 PYAKDYA
+142 PYAKSYG

-172 GKASLAMI
+172 GKAALAMV

-193 PIFIFTFNMGAFGAG
+193 PIFIFVLNMGTLGAG
-208 VSTAVS
+208 ISTAVS
-214 QVISFFVLLAMF
+214 QVISFFVLLSMF
-226 GENRTISRLRFSA
+226 GGDRTVSRLRFSA
-239 VSWDIKDIVNIILTG
+239 ISWDIKDILNILYTG
-254 IPSLIRQGM
+254 LPSLIRQGM

-289 NRVSNFIFAI
+289 SRVCNFIFAI

-311 AFNYGAKKFKRVK
+311 AFNFGAKKFKRVK
-324 RAFVFCCG
+324 RAFIFCCG
-332 LSIIIIGILSIF
+332 LSMIILGILSVL
-344 SLLFSGHII
+344 SLIFSGHII
-353 GQFRDDT
+353 GLFRNDAD
-360 EVINVGTFALRAQC
+360 VIGVGTFALRAQC
-374 VVLFITPVTFAASM
+374 IVLFVSPITLAASM

-400 IASFLRSGITFVPM
+400 IASFLRSGITFIPM
-414 VLILPKFL
+414 VAILPRFF

-436 ISFIIVVPLIINFFR
+436 ISFVIVMPLIVRFFK

>member
-1 MEKTKNDMNATL
+1 MDNMSVL

-23 SVEKLILRLSIPTII
+23 SVEKLILRLSVPTII

-68 YSLMTVNQAIGFMC
+68 FSLMTINQALGFMC
-82 GHGSGSNIS
+82 GHGCGSNIS

-96 KQGEEAIKFAST
+96 KQGDAAIKFAST
-108 GFFMSLFLGMIIMII
+108 GFFMSLFLGVLIMII

-142 PYAKDYA
+142 PYAKSYG

-172 GKASLAMI
+172 GKASLAMV

-193 PIFIFTFNMGAFGAG
+193 PIFIFVFNMGTLGAG
-208 VSTAVS
+208 ISTAVS

-226 GENRTISRLRFSA
+226 GGDRTVSRLRFSA
-239 VSWDIKDIVNIILTG
+239 ISWDIKDILNILYTG
-254 IPSLIRQGM
+254 LPSLIRQGM

-289 NRVSNFIFAI
+289 SRVCNFIFAI

-311 AFNYGAKKFKRVK
+311 AFNFGAKKFKRVK
-324 RAFVFCCG
+324 RAFIFCCG
-332 LSIIIIGILSIF
+332 LSMIILGILSVLSLIF
-344 SLLFSGHII
+344 SVHII
-353 GQFRDDT
+353 GMFRDDAD
-360 EVINVGTFALRAQC
+360 VIGVGTFALRAQC
-374 VVLFITPVTFAASM
+374 IVLFVSPITLAASM

-400 IASFLRSGITFVPM
+400 IASFLRSGITFIPM
-414 VLILPKFL
+414 VAILPRFF

-436 ISFIIVVPLIINFFR
+436 ISFVVVMPLIVRFFK

>member
-1 MEKTKNDMNATL
+1 MDNMSVL

-23 SVEKLILRLSIPTII
+23 SVEKLILRLSVPTII

-68 YSLMTVNQAIGFMC
+68 FSLMTINQALGFMC
-82 GHGSGSNIS
+82 GHGCGSNIS

-96 KQGEEAIKFAST
+96 KQGDAAIKFAST
-108 GFFMSLFLGMIIMII
+108 GFFMSLFLGVLIMII

-142 PYAKDYA
+142 PYAKSYG

-172 GKASLAMI
+172 GKASLAMV

-193 PIFIFTFNMGAFGAG
+193 PIFIFVFNMGTLGAG
-208 VSTAVS
+208 ISTAVS
-214 QVISFFVLLAMF
+214 QVISFFVLLSMF
-226 GENRTISRLRFSA
+226 GGDRTVSRLRFSA
-239 VSWDIKDIVNIILTG
+239 ISWDIKDILNILYTG
-254 IPSLIRQGM
+254 LPSLIRQGM

-289 NRVSNFIFAI
+289 SRVCNFIFAI

-324 RAFVFCCG
+324 RAFIFCCG
-332 LSIIIIGILSIF
+332 LSMIILGILSVL
-344 SLLFSGHII
+344 SLIFSGHII
-353 GQFRDDT
+353 GLFRNDAD
-360 EVINVGTFALRAQC
+360 VIRIGTFALRAQC
-374 VVLFITPVTFAASM
+374 IVLFVSPITLAASM

-400 IASFLRSGITFVPM
+400 IASFLRSGITFIPM
-414 VLILPKFL
+414 VAILPRFF

-436 ISFIIVVPLIINFFR
+436 ISFVVVMPLIVRFFK

>member
-1 MEKTKNDMNATL
+1 MDNMSVL

-23 SVEKLILRLSIPTII
+23 SVEKLILRLSVPTII

-68 YSLMTVNQAIGFMC
+68 FSLMTINQALGFMC
-82 GHGSGSNIS
+82 GHGCGSNIS

-96 KQGEEAIKFAST
+96 KQGDAAIKFAST
-108 GFFMSLFLGMIIMII
+108 GFFMSLFFGVLIMII

-142 PYAKDYA
+142 PYAKSYG

-172 GKASLAMI
+172 GKAALAMV

-193 PIFIFTFNMGAFGAG
+193 PIFIFVLNMGTLGAG
-208 VSTAVS
+208 ISTAVS
-214 QVISFFVLLAMF
+214 QVISFFVLLSMF
-226 GENRTISRLRFSA
+226 GGDRTVSRLRFSA
-239 VSWDIKDIVNIILTG
+239 ISWDIKDILNILYTG
-254 IPSLIRQGM
+254 LPSLIRQGM

-289 NRVSNFIFAI
+289 SRVCNFIFAI

-311 AFNYGAKKFKRVK
+311 AFNFGAKKFKRVK

-332 LSIIIIGILSIF
+332 LSMIILGVLSVL
-344 SLLFSGHII
+344 SLIFSGHII
-353 GQFRDDT
+353 GLFRDDAD
-360 EVINVGTFALRAQC
+360 VISVGTFALRAQC
-374 VVLFITPVTFAASM
+374 IVLFISPITLAASM

-400 IASFLRSGITFVPM
+400 IASFLRSGITFIPM
-414 VLILPKFL
+414 VAILPRFF

-436 ISFIIVVPLIINFFR
+436 ISFVIVMPLIVRFFK

>member
-1 MEKTKNDMNATL
+1 MDNMSIL

-23 SVEKLILRLSIPTII
+23 SVEKLILRLSVPTII

-68 YSLMTVNQAIGFMC
+68 FSLMTINQALGFMC
-82 GHGSGSNIS
+82 GHGCGSNIS

-96 KQGEEAIKFAST
+96 KQGDAAIKFAST
-108 GFFMSLFLGMIIMII
+108 GFFMSLFLGVLIMIT

-142 PYAKDYA
+142 PYAKSYG

-172 GKASLAMI
+172 GKASLAMV

-193 PIFIFTFNMGAFGAG
+193 PIFIFVLNMGTLGAG
-208 VSTAVS
+208 ISTAVS
-214 QVISFFVLLAMF
+214 QVISFFVLLFMF
-226 GENRTISRLRFSA
+226 GGDRTISRLRFSA
-239 VSWDIKDIVNIILTG
+239 ISWDIKDILNILYTG
-254 IPSLIRQGM
+254 LPSLIRQGM

-289 NRVSNFIFAI
+289 SRVCNFIFAI

-311 AFNYGAKKFKRVK
+311 AFNFGAKKFKRVK
-324 RAFVFCCG
+324 RAFIFCCG
-332 LSIIIIGILSIF
+332 LSMIILGILSVL
-344 SLLFSGHII
+344 SLIFSGHII
-353 GQFRDDT
+353 GLFRDDAD
-360 EVINVGTFALRAQC
+360 VIGVGTFALRAQC
-374 VVLFITPVTFAASM
+374 IVLFVSPITLAASM

-400 IASFLRSGITFVPM
+400 IASFLRSGITFIPM
-414 VLILPKFL
+414 VAILPRFF

-436 ISFIIVVPLIINFFR
+436 ISFVVVMPLIVRFFK

>member
-1 MEKTKNDMNATL
+1 MDNMSVL

-23 SVEKLILRLSIPTII
+23 SVEKLILRLSVPTII

-68 YSLMTVNQAIGFMC
+68 FSLMTINQALGFMC
-82 GHGSGSNIS
+82 GHGCGSNIS

-96 KQGEEAIKFAST
+96 KQGDAAIKFAST
-108 GFFMSLFLGMIIMII
+108 GFFMSLFLGVLIMII

-142 PYAKDYA
+142 PYAKSYG

-172 GKASLAMI
+172 GKASLAMV

-193 PIFIFTFNMGAFGAG
+193 PIFIFVFNMGTLGAG
-208 VSTAVS
+208 ISTAVS

-226 GENRTISRLRFSA
+226 GGDRTVSRLRFSA
-239 VSWDIKDIVNIILTG
+239 ISWDIKDILNILYTG
-254 IPSLIRQGM
+254 LPSLIRQGM

-289 NRVSNFIFAI
+289 SRVCNFIFAI

-311 AFNYGAKKFKRVK
+311 AFNFGAKKFKRVK
-324 RAFVFCCG
+324 RAFIFCCG
-332 LSIIIIGILSIF
+332 LSMIILGVLSVL
-344 SLLFSGHII
+344 SLIFSGHII
-353 GQFRDDT
+353 GLFRDDAD
-360 EVINVGTFALRAQC
+360 VIGVGTFALRAQC
-374 VVLFITPVTFAASM
+374 IVLFISPITLAASM

-400 IASFLRSGITFVPM
+400 IASFLRSGITFIPM
-414 VLILPKFL
+414 VAILPRFF
-422 GIYGIQLAQPVADV
+422 GIYGIQLAQPLADV
-436 ISFIIVVPLIINFFR
+436 ISFVVVMPLIVRFFK